1 MPHGAQALLE
11 APDIQEFGVVG
22 RIGVV
27 TVTFNSATVL
37 PDFLASVESQSYR
50 QYRLYA
56 IDNAS
61 SDASVKML
69 EANKGIDLVV
79 VRNTENL
86 GVAEGNNQGI
96 RLALEDGCTHVLL
109 LNNDTVFSPDLFA
122 ALMRTADSEHQS
134 MVIPKMLYH
143 EPANRIWCAG
153 GQLVALRG
161 YAPKHFGEGEL
172 DDGGYD
178 EDRIVEY
185 GPTCCMLIESRVFDT
200 VGLMDPKYFVYND
213 DVDFCVRASRRG
225 IGIWYVHSA
234 VLWHKV
240 GSLTGG
246 AESPFV
252 ARMGTRN
259 KVYFLKKNLGLT
271 VALVFCLAY
280 FPYLL
285 QRSVRGQDEWSRF
298 ALKCRS
304 LLEGIR
310 M

>member
-1 MPHGAQALLE
+1 M
-11 APDIQEFGVVG
+11 VG

-37 PDFLASVESQSYR
+37 ADFLSSVKSQSCR

-61 SDASVKML
+61 ADASIEML
-69 EANKGIDLVV
+69 EAGNDIDLVI

-96 RLALEDGCTHVLL
+96 QLALKDGCTHILL
-109 LNNDTVFSPDLFA
+109 LNNDTVFGPDLFA
-122 ALMRTADSEHQS
+122 SLMRTAKSENQS
-134 MVIPKMLYH
+134 IVIPKMFYH
-143 EPANRIWCAG
+143 VPANRIWCAG
-153 GQLVALRG
+153 GELVALRG
-161 YAPKHFGEGEL
+161 YAPRHFGMGEP
-172 DDGGYD
+172 DDGKFD

-185 GPTCCMLIESRVFDT
+185 GPTCCMLIEAHVFER

-225 IGIWYVHSA
+225 IRIWYVHSA

-240 GSLTGG
+240 SSLTGG
-246 AESPFV
+246 ADSPFI

-271 VALVFCLAY
+271 IALVFCLVY

-285 QRSVRGQDEWSRF
+285 QRSLRGQDEWSRF
-298 ALKCRS
+298 FLKCRS